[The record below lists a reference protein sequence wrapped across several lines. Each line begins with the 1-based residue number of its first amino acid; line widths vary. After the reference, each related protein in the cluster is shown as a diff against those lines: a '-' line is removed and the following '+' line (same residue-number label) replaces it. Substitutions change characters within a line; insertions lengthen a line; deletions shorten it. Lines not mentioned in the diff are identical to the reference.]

1 MVVTDVQEIGQV
13 TEAKH
18 LSISYMYYRF
28 GKIDWMSSS
37 ERQVLLPL
45 LHVPTL
51 TSISLSSIRN
61 FSLADSASCV
71 NLKKLRIQDL
81 ECLTPNGVGKFSEA
95 LPPAPLTLERLTI
108 DEGIVEPV
116 QQLCHARRPDGK
128 PIIDFSSLKKIKSR
142 DVRLRSM
149 TELFGMCR
157 NLQKISLDSMS
168 LPHIIS
174 LCI

>member
-1 MVVTDVQEIGQV
+1 MYIRIYYSVNRKGFV
-13 TEAKH
+13 TERFSWLLPMFKKLVKLQK
-18 LSISYMYYRF
+18 LSISYLYYSF

-45 LHVPTL
+45 LHLPTL

-61 FSLADSASCV
+61 FPLADLASCV
-71 NLKKLRIQDL
+71 SLKKLRIQVL

-95 LPPAPLTLERLTI
+95 SPPAPLTLERLTI

-128 PIIDFSSLKKIKSR
+128 PIIDFSSLKKIKS
-142 DVRLRSM
+142 
-149 TELFGMCR
+149 
-157 NLQKISLDSMS
+157 
-168 LPHIIS
+168 
-174 LCI
+174 